1 MRRLDPGRPSGGARP
16 VALEAR
22 GRADQQVASGRV
34 AVIGERVDYVA
45 RGEGGLAGGLG
56 QLRVLGLEEQL
67 ASEYVKGLVEVMRV
81 QRGPALRGG
90 RTISVTDTWP
100 PVSSLRIRTL
110 RMPWL

>member
-1 MRRLDPGRPSGGARP
+1 M
-16 VALEAR
+16 ALEAR
-22 GRADQQVASGRV
+22 GRADQQVARGRV
-34 AVIGERVDYVA
+34 AVIRERVGYVA

-56 QLRVLGLEEQL
+56 QLRVLDLEEQL
-67 ASEYVKGLVEVMRV
+67 ASESVKGLVEVMRV
-81 QRGPALRGG
+81 QRGALRGG